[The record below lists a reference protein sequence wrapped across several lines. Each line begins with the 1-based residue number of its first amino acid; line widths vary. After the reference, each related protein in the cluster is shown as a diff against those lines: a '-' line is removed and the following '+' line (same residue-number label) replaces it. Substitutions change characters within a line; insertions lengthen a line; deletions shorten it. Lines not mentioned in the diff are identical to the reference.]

1 MVDMHG
7 NSPKTLRQDLLKQ
20 RKEFATGNSYA
31 AAEASLIAGL
41 NHFLVNE
48 GKSIHS
54 IALYWP
60 IQNEVELRPTLLSWV
75 NNGAQRRLALPFA
88 RPDKHLDFFEW
99 QEGDALIPS
108 AHGVPEPDPENAKRS
123 QLIPDCILIPCVGWS
138 SSVVEGK
145 TRFWRLG
152 YGGGYFDR
160 TLAQLRKEN
169 PSLIC
174 MGIGFDWQK
183 LDDSQW
189 AAQTHDEPLDMLL
202 TESGL
207 FSWSTELIYFV
218 DLLR

>member
-20 RKEFATGNSYA
+20 RKEFAAGEGYVSVKA
-31 AAEASLIAGL
+31 DLIEGL
-41 NHFLVNE
+41 NDFLLKAGQSVR
-48 GKSIHS
+48 S

-60 IQNEVELRPTLLSWV
+60 IQDEIDLRPTLLDWMKGDS
-75 NNGAQRRLALPFA
+75 QRRLALPFA
-88 RPDKHLDFFEW
+88 RQDKHLDFFEW
-99 QEGDALIPS
+99 QDGDTLIPS
-108 AHGVPEPDPENAKRS
+108 AHGVPEPSPKNTDRS
-123 QLIPDCILIPCVGWS
+123 QLIPDLILIPCVGWS
-138 SSVVEGK
+138 CSKIDGVSHY
-145 TRFWRLG
+145 WRLG

-160 TLAQLRKEN
+160 TLAQLRKDN
-169 PSLIC
+169 PNLIC

-207 FSWSTELIYFV
+207 
-218 DLLR
+218 LR

>member
-7 NSPKTLRQDLLKQ
+7 NSAKTLRQNLLKQ
-20 RKEFATGNSYA
+20 RTMF
-31 AAEASLIAGL
+31 AAEHDYAQIQAHLIDHLNGL
-41 NHFLVNE
+41 LSE
-48 GKSIHS
+48 QGDSWQS

-60 IQNEVELRPTLLSWV
+60 IQDEIDLRSTLVAWTKKAPNRTLS
-75 NNGAQRRLALPFA
+75 LPFA
-88 RPDKHLDFFEW
+88 RPDKHLDFYEW
-99 QEGDALIPS
+99 RQGDQLIPS
-108 AHGVPEPDPENAKRS
+108 KHGVPEPNPENPARP
-123 QLIPDCILIPCVGWS
+123 QLTPDCILIPCVGWS

-145 TRFWRLG
+145 THYWRLG

-160 TLAQLRKEN
+160 TLAQLRKNN
-169 PSLIC
+169 PNLIC

-207 FSWSTELIYFV
+207 
-218 DLLR
+218 LR

>member
-7 NSPKTLRQDLLKQ
+7 NSPKTLRKDLLKQ
-20 RKEFATGNSYA
+20 RKEIAAGNGYA
-31 AAEASLIAGL
+31 SAEAGLIVGL
-41 NHFLVNE
+41 NHFLANE
-48 GKSIHS
+48 GKSIRS

-60 IQNEVELRPTLLSWV
+60 IQDEIDLRPTLLSWMK
-75 NNGAQRRLALPFA
+75 NAPQRRLALPYA
-88 RPDKHLDFFEW
+88 RPDKHLEFYEW
-99 QEGDALIPS
+99 QEGDALISS
-108 AHGVPEPDPENAKRS
+108 AHGVPEPSPENTARP

-138 SSVVEGK
+138 SSVVSGK
-145 TRFWRLG
+145 AHYWRLG

-160 TLAQLRKEN
+160 TLAQLRKDN
-169 PSLIC
+169 PNLIC

-207 FSWSTELIYFV
+207 LS
-218 DLLR
+218 